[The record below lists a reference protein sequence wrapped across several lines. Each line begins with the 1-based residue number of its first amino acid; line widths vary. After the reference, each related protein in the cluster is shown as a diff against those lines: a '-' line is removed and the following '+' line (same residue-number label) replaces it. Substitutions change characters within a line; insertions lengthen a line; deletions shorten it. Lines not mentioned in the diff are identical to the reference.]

1 MKKISI
7 IFLILSLILFTAIVK
22 NSTKR
27 IDDEIFAIKE
37 NLRILKKDFENSKLE
52 NNYLSSSEKLLEYQN
67 LYFNDELVKRNITDI
82 NIINIGSDELE
93 IKKLKF
99 AND

>member
-7 IFLILSLILFTAIVK
+7 RFLILSLILFTAIVK

-27 IDDEIFAIKE
+27 IDDEIFAIEE

-52 NNYLSSSEKLLEYQN
+52 NNYLSSSEKLLKYQS

-82 NIINIGSDELE
+82 NIIDIGSDELE

>member
-27 IDDEIFAIKE
+27 IDDEIFAIEE

-52 NNYLSSSEKLLEYQN
+52 NNYLSSSEKLLKYQS

-82 NIINIGSDELE
+82 NIIDIGSDELE

>member
-52 NNYLSSSEKLLEYQN
+52 NNYLSSSEKLLKYQS

-82 NIINIGSDELE
+82 NIIDIGSDELE

>member
-27 IDDEIFAIKE
+27 IDDEIFAIEE

-82 NIINIGSDELE
+82 NIIKIGSDELE

-99 AND
+99 DNY

>member
-27 IDDEIFAIKE
+27 IDDEIFAIEE

-82 NIINIGSDELE
+82 NIIKIGSDELE

>member
-27 IDDEIFAIKE
+27 IDDEILAMEE
-37 NLRILKKDFENSKLE
+37 NLRILKKDCENSKLE

>member
-7 IFLILSLILFTAIVK
+7 RFLILSLILFTAIVK

-27 IDDEIFAIKE
+27 IDDEIFAIEE